1 MSSPTPTTATDAPG
15 ETGPIDETE
24 DWGFAKAMIRG
35 SVVGIIVF
43 IALIYGIV
51 YAINASMGGP
61 WSPAS
66 VGVIALWTG
75 VWAGLFLGG
84 TVSVGLW
91 SHKRHS

>member
-1 MSSPTPTTATDAPG
+1 MSSPTTTATDAHAD
-15 ETGPIDETE
+15 TGAIDETE

-35 SVVGIIVF
+35 SVIGIVVF

-51 YAINASMGGP
+51 FAINQSMGGP
-61 WSPAS
+61 WNSAS
-66 VGVIALWTG
+66 IGVIALWTG